1 MGQPRH
7 DRGSPP
13 RLRTDYVKVNG
24 LRFHYREWGDRGS
37 PDLVLV
43 HGWAT
48 ASVLWIDV
56 AEALSDRFH
65 IVAPDNRGNGE
76 SDAPDK
82 GYELSDYASDII
94 GIIGELELRR
104 PHFVGNSWGANIGT
118 YIAAQHPDIISRA
131 VLEDPVYWK
140 MVDAFATVVPGLL
153 ARRERP
159 EGELRAE
166 ALARGLS
173 SEQADRELYLATHFA
188 PHALTQ
194 VSTVNRGWAVECDD
208 FLARI
213 GVPTLVLVA
222 DENAGG
228 YVSDAELEHHRRT
241 ASSEVEFRQWHGVG
255 HLMHAEQPERFV
267 REVRDFLD

>member
-1 MGQPRH
+1 M
-7 DRGSPP
+7 
-13 RLRTDYVKVNG
+13 RTDYVKVNG
-24 LRFHYREWGDRGS
+24 LRLHYREWGDPDA
-37 PDLVLV
+37 PDLLLV

-48 ASVLWIDV
+48 ASILWIDV

-76 SDAPDK
+76 SHAPDE
-82 GYELSDYASDII
+82 GYELAQYASDII
-94 GIIGELELRR
+94 GIIRELDLRR

-118 YIAAQHPDIISRA
+118 YIAAQRPDAISRA

-153 ARRERP
+153 ARRDRP
-159 EGELRAE
+159 EGGLRAE

-173 SEQADRELYLATHFA
+173 GEQADRDVYLATHVA

-194 VSTVNRGWAVECDD
+194 VSIVNRNWALECDD
-208 FLARI
+208 YLSRI
-213 GVPTLVLVA
+213 GVRTLVLVA